1 MAQFHFIEDYE
12 RHVAALLEQ
21 HPVDEAMSLA
31 VGGLY
36 DVLGR
41 IELGILQYVGVRSG
55 MTVLDMGCG
64 SGRLSAVLGTSGVE
78 VDYVG
83 IDIVQSLL
91 DYAKTKSPAHYR
103 FILHR
108 ELSIPLP
115 DASVD
120 IACAF
125 SVFTHLLH
133 QESFIYLQEL
143 RRVVRP
149 GGLVMFSFL
158 EFASPNHWAIFEAT
172 VAGQRNTQKPV
183 LNQFIERNVIEAW
196 AAHLGFRVERL
207 VDDSTDLA
215 AGPLGQSLAFLR
227 VPKD

>member
-1 MAQFHFIEDYE
+1 
-12 RHVAALLEQ
+12 
-21 HPVDEAMSLA
+21 MSLA
-31 VGGLY
+31 VGGFY
-36 DVLGR
+36 DLLGK
-41 IELGILQYVGVRSG
+41 IELGILEYAGLKSG

-64 SGRLSAVLGTSGVE
+64 SGRLPAVLGTSGVE

-91 DYAKTKSPAHYR
+91 DYAATKSPGHYR

-133 QESFIYLQEL
+133 QESYIYLQEL

-172 VAGQRNTQKPV
+172 VAGQRNTEEPV
-183 LNQFIERNVIEAW
+183 LNQFVERNVIDAW
-196 AAHLGFRVERL
+196 SAHLGLTVERL

-227 VPKD
+227 VPTD